1 MSDSIEGKTAVLQS
15 QLGELETSV
24 TEIKGQYSA
33 LREEVSTNL
42 SKTKTQKPYAS
53 LQTPSFTG
61 GADRPSH
68 LQVELTDPL
77 IYRWS

>member
-1 MSDSIEGKTAVLQS
+1 MSESIEGKTAVLQS

-33 LREEVSTNL
+33 LREEVST
-42 SKTKTQKPYAS
+42 KARGEKPHPWP
-53 LQTPSFTG
+53 LP
-61 GADRPSH
+61 P
-68 LQVELTDPL
+68 DPP